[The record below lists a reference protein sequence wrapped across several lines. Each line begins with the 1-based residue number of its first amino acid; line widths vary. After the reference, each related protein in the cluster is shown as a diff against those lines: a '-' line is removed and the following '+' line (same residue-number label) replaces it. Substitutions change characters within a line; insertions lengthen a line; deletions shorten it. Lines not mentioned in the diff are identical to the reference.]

1 MTAVTVW
8 KLDVPSW
15 HGRPPLT
22 DNMRLHWRQRAERVR
37 LVREGVHWLAKS
49 LKIPTHEHITVQ
61 LHYAPGDNRRRDE
74 DNLNPTSKAA
84 CDGLVDA
91 GIVPDDTPRYMTKLM
106 PKLHQGPGVRRLWL
120 EIEATR

>member
-1 MTAVTVW
+1 MTAATVYR
-8 KLDVPSW
+8 LDVPSW

-37 LVREGVHWLAKS
+37 LVRDGVHWLAKQQH
-49 LKIPTHEHITVQ
+49 IGTHSHVTVQ

-91 GIVPDDTPRYMTKLM
+91 GIRSEEHTSELQSPMYLVC
-106 PKLHQGPGVRRLWL
+106 RLLL
-120 EIEATR
+120 EKKK